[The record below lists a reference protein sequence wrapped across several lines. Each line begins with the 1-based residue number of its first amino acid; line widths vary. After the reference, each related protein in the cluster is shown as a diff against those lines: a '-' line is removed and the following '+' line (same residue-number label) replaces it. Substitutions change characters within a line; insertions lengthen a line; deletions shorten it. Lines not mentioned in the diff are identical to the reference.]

1 MAKTQKIYKRLP
13 GRGLAAMQN
22 VRLYRGPDHLLQLSS
37 TGFSEAYKRFY
48 FRDVQAITIQKTHA
62 GKFVNGFWALLVFIF
77 GLSASGM
84 SGGAAIAMWIIAG
97 FFGLCLLGNTIAG
110 PTCACYIRSAVQTER
125 LTPVNRIRTARRL
138 LKRIR
143 PFIDEQ
149 QGAVA
154 REDLLVRM
162 AGAKPTPTNP
172 VDAPPVIS
180 AETPP
185 SQTA

>member
-1 MAKTQKIYKRLP
+1 MSSSPALVAWQQKYATDITQGASDAKMARRKLDAAVVHVGRAKDLLARREYDLALNSAETALVVSCDAVLSKHGYTVRSHVARFAYPLLPSVLTQNATL
-13 GRGLAAMQN
+13 M
-22 VRLYRGPDHLLQLSS
+22 
-37 TGFSEAYKRFY
+37 
-48 FRDVQAITIQKTHA
+48 
-62 GKFVNGFWALLVFIF
+62 
-77 GLSASGM
+77 
-84 SGGAAIAMWIIAG
+84 
-97 FFGLCLLGNTIAG
+97 
-110 PTCACYIRSAVQTER
+110 
-125 LTPVNRIRTARRL
+125 NRIRTARRL

-172 VDAPPVIS
+172 VDAPPVITHDSAGSPPVIS